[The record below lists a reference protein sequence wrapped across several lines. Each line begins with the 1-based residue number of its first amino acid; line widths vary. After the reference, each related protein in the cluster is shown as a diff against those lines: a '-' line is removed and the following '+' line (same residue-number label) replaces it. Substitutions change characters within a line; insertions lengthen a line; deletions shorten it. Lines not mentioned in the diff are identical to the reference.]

1 MDTPSPVTTPALRR
15 AIGLPR
21 ATALVAGTI
30 IGASIFV
37 QPSEVAGLV
46 QSVPGIFVVW
56 LAAGIL
62 TLCGAL
68 LCAELASA
76 FPTAGGVYVFLR
88 ESFSPAVGFLWGWA
102 MFWSMHSGIVA
113 AIGVVFARYVGHFVP
128 LDDTG
133 IRLVA
138 IGGIAL
144 VSAINYAGVR
154 LASAVQTGLT
164 ATKVLAIALIIV
176 LGLTLGAGLPD
187 HFRGV
192 ATATPV
198 TLEGFSLALM
208 AGLFTYGGWHMV
220 TYTAEETADP
230 GRTLPRALIIGTL
243 LVTGCYVALNVVYLY
258 VLPLDKVV
266 GSTRVAADAADALL
280 GSGGA
285 SIMAGLVVLST
296 LGALTGVVLVGP
308 RVYFAMSRDGVLF
321 RWLGALHPT
330 FGTPHRAI
338 VIQAVWSAV
347 LVATGS
353 FRALFRGVVFTEWAF
368 FGLMAVGVL
377 LLRRRPGYAPAYR
390 MWGFPAVP
398 LLFALACA
406 LVAIARI
413 VAEPGASA
421 LGVLGVLAGYPV
433 YRVWVRRRASG
444 ATAS

>member
-1 MDTPSPVTTPALRR
+1 VNTLRR

-21 ATALVAGTI
+21 ATALVAGII

-37 QPSEVAGLV
+37 QPSEVARHV
-46 QSVPGIFVVW
+46 PSVSGVFIVW

-76 FPTAGGVYVFLR
+76 FPTAGGVYGFLK
-88 ESFSPAVGFLWGWA
+88 EAFGPGVGFLWGWA

-138 IGGIAL
+138 IGGIAA
-144 VSAINYAGVR
+144 VSGLNYAGVR

-164 ATKVLAIALIIV
+164 GAKILAIVLIIAV
-176 LGLTLGAGLPD
+176 GFTLGAALPE
-187 HFRGV
+187 HFQG
-192 ATATPV
+192 AAAAAPIGA
-198 TLEGFSLALM
+198 EGFALALI

-220 TYTAEETADP
+220 TYAAEETADP
-230 GRTLPRALIIGTL
+230 SRTLPRALVIGTL
-243 LVTGCYVALNVVYLY
+243 LVTACYVALNVVYLY
-258 VLPLDKVV
+258 VLPLDRVV
-266 GSTRVAADAADALL
+266 ASTRVAADAADALL

-285 SIMAGLVVLST
+285 GVAAALVVLST
-296 LGALTGVVLVGP
+296 LGALTGVVLAGP
-308 RVYFAMSRDGVLF
+308 RVYYAMSRDGLLF
-321 RWLGALHPT
+321 RWLGAVHPVH
-330 FGTPHRAI
+330 GTPHRAI
-338 VIQAVWSAV
+338 VIQAVWSSV

-353 FRALFRGVVFTEWAF
+353 FAALFRQVVFTEWVF
-368 FGLMAVGVL
+368 FGVMAIGAV

-398 LLFALACA
+398 LLFALSCA
-406 LVAIARI
+406 LVAGARI
-413 VAEPGASA
+413 IAEPLASA
-421 LGVLGVLAGYPV
+421 LGVALVVAGYPV
-433 YRVWVRRRASG
+433 YRLWIRQRTPG
-444 ATAS
+444 ATAT

>member
-1 MDTPSPVTTPALRR
+1 
-15 AIGLPR
+15 
-21 ATALVAGTI
+21 
-30 IGASIFV
+30 
-37 QPSEVAGLV
+37 
-46 QSVPGIFVVW
+46 
-56 LAAGIL
+56 
-62 TLCGAL
+62 
-68 LCAELASA
+68 
-76 FPTAGGVYVFLR
+76 
-88 ESFSPAVGFLWGWA
+88 
-102 MFWSMHSGIVA
+102 
-113 AIGVVFARYVGHFVP
+113 
-128 LDDTG
+128 
-133 IRLVA
+133 
-138 IGGIAL
+138 
-144 VSAINYAGVR
+144 
-154 LASAVQTGLT
+154 
-164 ATKVLAIALIIV
+164 
-176 LGLTLGAGLPD
+176 
-187 HFRGV
+187 
-192 ATATPV
+192 
-198 TLEGFSLALM
+198 
-208 AGLFTYGGWHMV
+208 MV

-258 VLPLDKVV
+258 LLPLDKVV

-321 RWLGALHPT
+321 QWLGALHPR

-338 VIQAVWSAV
+338 AIQAAWSAV

-353 FRALFRGVVFTEWAF
+353 FRALFRGVVFTEWTF

-398 LLFALACA
+398 VLFALACA

-413 VAEPGASA
+413 VAEPRASA

-444 ATAS
+444 AASS

>member
-1 MDTPSPVTTPALRR
+1 MNTLRR

-21 ATALVAGTI
+21 ATALVAGII

-37 QPSEVAGLV
+37 QPSEVARHV
-46 QSVPGIFVVW
+46 PSVSGVFVVW
-56 LAAGIL
+56 FTAGVL

-76 FPTAGGVYVFLR
+76 FPTAGGVYGFLK
-88 ESFSPAVGFLWGWA
+88 EAFGPATGFLWGWA

-138 IGGIAL
+138 IGGIAA
-144 VSAINYAGVR
+144 VSALNYAGVR

-164 ATKVLAIALIIV
+164 GAKILAIALILV
-176 LGLTLGAGLPD
+176 VGFTLGAGLPE
-187 HFRGV
+187 HFRGAADAV
-192 ATATPV
+192 PIGA
-198 TLEGFSLALM
+198 EGFALALI

-220 TYTAEETADP
+220 TYAAEETADP
-230 GRTLPRALIIGTL
+230 SRTLPRALIIGTL

-258 VLPLDKVV
+258 VLPLDRVV
-266 GSTRVAADAADALL
+266 ASTRVAADAADALL

-285 SIMAGLVVLST
+285 GVAAALVVLST
-296 LGALTGVVLVGP
+296 LGALTGVVLAGP
-308 RVYFAMSRDGVLF
+308 RVYYAMSRDGLLF
-321 RWLGALHPT
+321 RWLGAVHPAH
-330 FGTPHRAI
+330 GTPHRAI
-338 VIQAVWSAV
+338 VIQTLWSSV

-353 FRALFRGVVFTEWAF
+353 FAALFRQVVFTEWVF
-368 FGLMAVGVL
+368 FGVMAIGAV

-398 LLFALACA
+398 VLFALACA
-406 LVAIARI
+406 LVAVARI
-413 VAEPGASA
+413 IAEPRASV
-421 LGVLGVLAGYPV
+421 LGVALVLAGYPV
-433 YRVWVRRRASG
+433 YRFWIRQRAPG
-444 ATAS
+444 ATPT